1 MRTVVTGG
9 AGFLGSHLTDRLL
22 GKGHEVVIVD
32 NLVTGAREN
41 LAHLEGNPKVS
52 FLEANVA
59 DGLAVDGPVDWIFHF
74 ASPASPADF
83 QRIPLEV
90 LRAGSYA
97 THNALELAKEKG
109 ARFMVAS
116 TSEVYGDPHVHPQPE
131 EYRGNVNT
139 VGPRSCYD
147 EAKRYAEAV
156 TVTYRDHYGVDTRI
170 VRFFNTYG
178 PRMRLDDGRVVPNFV
193 SQALRG
199 EPLTVYG
206 DGSQTRS
213 FGYHRD
219 ILDGV
224 IRLMESDFRDP
235 VNLGTHEERTILQFA
250 QAVIAAIGSDSEI
263 IHLPA
268 AVDDPKQRHPD
279 ITRAQTILGWTPTT
293 SLEEGLGETIAY
305 FKEKIEGL

>member
-22 GKGHEVVIVD
+22 EKGHEVVIVD

-41 LAHLEGNPKVS
+41 LAHLEGNPKVT
-52 FLEANVA
+52 FLEMNVA
-59 DGLAVDGPVDWIFHF
+59 DSLAVDGPVDWLFHF

-97 THNALELAKEKG
+97 THNALEMAKEKG

-131 EYRGNVNT
+131 EYWGNVNT

-156 TVTYRDHYGVDTRI
+156 TVTYRDYYGVDTRI

-178 PRMRLDDGRVVPNFV
+178 PRMRLNDGRVVPNFV

-224 IRLMESDFRDP
+224 IRLMESDFRNP

-250 QAVIAAIGSDSEI
+250 QAVIAAIGSNSEI

-293 SLEEGLGETIAY
+293 SLEDGLRETIAY
-305 FKEKIEGL
+305 FKEKIEAG